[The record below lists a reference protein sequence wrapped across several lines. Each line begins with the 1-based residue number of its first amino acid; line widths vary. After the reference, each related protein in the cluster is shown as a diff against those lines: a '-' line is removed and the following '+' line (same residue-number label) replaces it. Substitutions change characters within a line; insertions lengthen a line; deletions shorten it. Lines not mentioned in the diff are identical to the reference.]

1 MTMMES
7 VRGKLDARCL
17 RKQCRAG
24 KCSISLKGVSRQF
37 VLIHMDSPGSPPSQ
51 HETRCDYLFLGY
63 LDDTDGSPWTVPI
76 ELKSGGVS
84 ASAVAKQL
92 QAGADVANQIIPHTA
107 STKFTPVV
115 ASGRISK
122 IEQRRLR
129 NKSNKV
135 QFCGRSVIVQ
145 RTRCGTS
152 LTQVLRDTS
161 ARS

>member
-51 HETRCDYLFLGY
+51 HETRCDYLYIGY
-63 LDDTDGSPWTVPI
+63 LDDMGRSPWTVPI
-76 ELKSGGVS
+76 ELKSGGIS
-84 ASAVAKQL
+84 ASEVAKQL
-92 QAGADVANQIIPHTA
+92 QAGADVADLIIPHNA

-115 ASGRISK
+115 ASGRLSK

-129 NKSNKV
+129 NTSNKV
-135 QFCGRSVIVQ
+135 RFRGKSEIVQ
-145 RTRCGTS
+145 RIRCGDP
-152 LTQVLRDTS
+152 LTRVLTDTI
-161 ARS
+161 

>member
-7 VRGKLDARCL
+7 VRGKVDARCL

-51 HETRCDYLFLGY
+51 HETRCDYLFIGS
-63 LDDTDGSPWTVPI
+63 LDNTDESPWTVPI
-76 ELKSGGVS
+76 ELKSGGIS
-84 ASAVAKQL
+84 ASGVAMQL
-92 QAGADVANQIIPHTA
+92 QAGTDVADQIIPHGA

-115 ASGRISK
+115 ASGRLSK

-129 NKSNKV
+129 NTSNKV
-135 QFCGRSVIVQ
+135 RFRGKSEIIQ
-145 RTRCGTS
+145 RIRCGDPLKRV
-152 LTQVLRDTS
+152 LTDVR
-161 ARS
+161 

>member
-1 MTMMES
+1 MTMLES
-7 VRGKLDARCL
+7 VRGKIDARCL

-51 HETRCDYLFLGY
+51 HETRCDYLFIGS

-76 ELKSGGVS
+76 ELKSGGIS

-92 QAGADVANQIIPHTA
+92 QAGADVADQIIPHNA
-107 STKFTPVV
+107 NTKFIPVV
-115 ASGRISK
+115 ASGRLSK

-129 NKSNKV
+129 NTSNKV
-135 QFCGRSVIVQ
+135 RFRGKSEIIQ
-145 RTRCGTS
+145 RIRCGDPLKRV
-152 LTQVLRDTS
+152 LTD
-161 ARS
+161 AR